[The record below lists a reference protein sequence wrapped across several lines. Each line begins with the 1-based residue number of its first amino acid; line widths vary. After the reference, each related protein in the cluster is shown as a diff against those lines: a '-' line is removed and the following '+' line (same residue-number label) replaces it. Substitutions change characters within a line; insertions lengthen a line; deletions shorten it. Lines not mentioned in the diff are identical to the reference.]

1 MIRRPPR
8 STRTYTLFPYTTL
21 FRSNALVDHSFGEGV
36 TLRNRTRWA
45 DQDKFYQN
53 VYPGAVTADG
63 TQVSISA
70 YNNLTARKNL
80 FNQTDLTLGLNTG
93 AISHALLVGA
103 ELSRQETDNRRVTG
117 YFHGVG
123 PTTTSVLVPVCNPVT
138 TQPVQF
144 CASTRY

>member
-1 MIRRPPR
+1 MAHRGIPSCRGWPVDTDASSFFGNAALSP
-8 STRTYTLFPYTTL
+8 TRARVNAF
-21 FRSNALVDHSFGEGV
+21 NALVDHSFGEGV

-80 FNQTDLTLGLNTG
+80 FNQTHLPFGLNTP
-93 AISHALLVGA
+93 SNPHALRVGA
-103 ELSRQETDNRRVTG
+103 DLSTQKPETPRLTG
-117 YFHGVG
+117 K
-123 PTTTSVLVPVCNPVT
+123 S
-138 TQPVQF
+138 
-144 CASTRY
+144 

>member
-1 MIRRPPR
+1 MFFFFKQKTAYEMRI
-8 STRTYTLFPYTTL
+8 SDWSSDVCSSDL
-21 FRSNALVDHSFGEGV
+21 GV

-80 FNQTDLTLGLNTG
+80 FNQTDLTFGLNTG

-103 ELSRQETDNRRVTG
+103 ELSRQETDNQIGRAHV
-117 YFHGVG
+117 
-123 PTTTSVLVPVCNPVT
+123 
-138 TQPVQF
+138 
-144 CASTRY
+144 